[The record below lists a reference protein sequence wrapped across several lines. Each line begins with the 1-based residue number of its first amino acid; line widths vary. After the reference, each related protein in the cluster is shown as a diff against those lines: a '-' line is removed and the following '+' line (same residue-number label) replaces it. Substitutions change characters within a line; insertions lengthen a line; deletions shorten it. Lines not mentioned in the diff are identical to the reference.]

1 MKLNNNKKTVIALFG
16 PTAVGKTQLAMEVS
30 EALGCPLISVDSAM
44 VYRGMD
50 IGTSKP
56 DAATLARYPHDLVSI
71 RAFTDFYSVQDF
83 VADATVKI
91 NAYHAEGKTPLLV
104 GGTMLYFHAL
114 QQGLS
119 DMPATS
125 VEIRAQL
132 QQRLEH
138 EGLTALYIQLQQC
151 DPRRA
156 AAIHPND
163 TQRILRALEVF
174 TATGTP
180 MSTFLEGA
188 RQFSDWDWVNVA
200 LVPADRSVLH
210 HNIGLRWQK
219 MIAEG
224 LIAEVEA
231 LQAMPGF
238 DYNLPAMRSVGYR
251 QILAYLAGHCT
262 EQERDV
268 AACAATRQLAKR
280 QLTWMNQWHSCYS
293 IKVELTDL
301 PIKYVQSLLQSKIA
315 E

>member
-30 EALGCPLISVDSAM
+30 DALGCPLISVDSAM

-56 DAATLARYPHDLVSI
+56 DLTTLARYPHDLVSI
-71 RAFTDFYSVQDF
+71 RDFTDFYSVQDF
-83 VADATVKI
+83 VTDATVKI
-91 NAYHAEGKTPLLV
+91 NSYHAEGKTPLLV
-104 GGTMLYFHAL
+104 GGTMLYFYAL
-114 QQGLS
+114 QHGLS
-119 DMPATS
+119 ELPATS
-125 VEIRAQL
+125 VEVRAQL
-132 QQRLEH
+132 QRRLEG

-151 DPRRA
+151 DPLRA

-174 TATGTP
+174 TATGKP
-180 MSTFLEGA
+180 MSAFLEGA
-188 RQFSDWDWVNVA
+188 RSCSEWEWVNIA
-200 LVPADRSVLH
+200 LVPFERSVLH
-210 HNIGLRWQK
+210 HNIALRWQK
-219 MIAEG
+219 MVQEG
-224 LIAEVEA
+224 FIAEVEA

-251 QILAYLAGHCT
+251 QVLAYLAGRCT
-262 EQERDV
+262 AQERDV
-268 AACAATRQLAKR
+268 AACTATRQLAKR
-280 QLTWMNQWHSCYS
+280 QLTWMNQWDSCYS
-293 IKVELTDL
+293 VKVELTDL